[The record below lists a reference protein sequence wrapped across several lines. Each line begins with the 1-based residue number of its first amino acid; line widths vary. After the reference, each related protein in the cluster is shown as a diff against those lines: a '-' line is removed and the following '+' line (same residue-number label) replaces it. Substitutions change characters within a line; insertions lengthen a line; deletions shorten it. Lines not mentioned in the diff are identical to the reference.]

1 MISDNKEHA
10 PLWKRP
16 QTARYVVAVDHQAKS
31 SFDTCE
37 AADQEARR
45 ISDGF
50 PKVVVKVTDTESDST
65 KTFGQARALDG
76 TDVAD
81 KT

>member
-1 MISDNKEHA
+1 MAKEHT

-16 QTARYVVAVDHQAKS
+16 QTARYVVTVDHQAKS

-37 AADQEARR
+37 GAEQEARR

-65 KTFGQARALDG
+65 KTFGQAQALDG
-76 TDVAD
+76 RDVAD

>member
-1 MISDNKEHA
+1 MAKENT

-16 QTARYVVAVDHQAKS
+16 QTARYVVTVDHQAKS

-50 PKVVVKVTDTESDST
+50 PKVAVKVIDSETDST
-65 KTFGQARALDG
+65 KTFEQAQAPDG